1 MLSAPDPKKNTRL
14 RPLVFV
20 GAAALAGAVT
30 FFALQRHPSR
40 EPSGSPVVPQ
50 NSGTVASAETPAD
63 AHAAAEAG
71 SLQSADEQT
80 LLRSLREKLAT
91 SRDDVIAALAEI
103 AKTRPA
109 LAIDLAQSLGRT
121 PEEKSQLVTTLT
133 QQWAEQS
140 PQAAWDWLKAL
151 PGKRMQELGD
161 GDLAPVVLGAMAA
174 KDPQMVLANVD
185 TLLRSGNPS
194 EAVSTPVAVHF
205 GLDALVANGQTD
217 LAKQAV
223 DNWAK
228 DPAKLNL
235 EAAAYESVAMALI
248 EKEPAATAEWLQSLP
263 KNDERNAAFATVA
276 AVWGDKDPAA
286 ALKWAEQLP
295 PNEGR
300 SEAIGRAVSDL
311 AEKYPNEI
319 TTWVGDY
326 LAKAPPGAESDSLV
340 ARVINY
346 SSAAK
351 KNPQVALQWL
361 ELIGDP
367 QQRAHQEETVS
378 LRWARQDKNA
388 ALTHVQNSPT
398 FSPQQKATL
407 IQRIQNNDLP
417 ETLDE

>member
-1 MLSAPDPKKNTRL
+1 MPSAPEAQKNSRL

-20 GAAALAGAVT
+20 GVAAIAGVATSFLLKPKQGNGSVGSLEALPTTGVVANGELSAGAQAPT
-30 FFALQRHPSR
+30 
-40 EPSGSPVVPQ
+40 
-50 NSGTVASAETPAD
+50 ETD
-63 AHAAAEAG
+63 
-71 SLQSADEQT
+71 SLQSSDEQA
-80 LLRSLREKLAT
+80 LLKSLREKLAT
-91 SRDDVIAALAEI
+91 SRDDVLAALAEI

-121 PEEKSQLVTTLT
+121 PEEKSQWVTNLT

-174 KDPQMVLANVD
+174 KDPKMVLANVD

-194 EAVSTPVAVHF
+194 EAVSTSVAVHF

-223 DNWAK
+223 DGWAK

-235 EAAAYESVAMALI
+235 EAAAYESVAMALA

-263 KNDERNAAFATVA
+263 KNEERNAAFATMA

-326 LAKAPPGAESDSLV
+326 LAKAPPGPESDSLV

-361 ELIGDP
+361 DLINDP
-367 QQRAHQEETVS
+367 QQRIQQEETVS
-378 LRWARQDKNA
+378 LRWARKDKNA

-407 IQRIQNNDLP
+407 IQRIQSNDLP